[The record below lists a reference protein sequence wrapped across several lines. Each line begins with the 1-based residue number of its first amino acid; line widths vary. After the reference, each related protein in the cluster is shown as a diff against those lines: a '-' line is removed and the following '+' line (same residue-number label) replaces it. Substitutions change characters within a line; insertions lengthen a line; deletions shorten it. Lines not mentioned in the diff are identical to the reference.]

1 MYLALNLAVPHS
13 VRPLKQ
19 SQLRDLPPISVWPVM
34 TVIDAVTVVPI
45 KRWSHVDRSAIVS
58 VVRVWVRIRVG
69 AIGIRIGHGKS
80 QSDADGNASIR
91 TWHRREGKAASH
103 NHNHQKLFPIHDL

>member
-19 SQLRDLPPISVWPVM
+19 SQLGDLPPVSVWPVM

-45 KRWSHVDRSAIVS
+45 KRWSRVDRPAIVS
-58 VVRVWVRIRVG
+58 VVRVWVRTSV
-69 AIGIRIGHGKS
+69 IGIRIGHGKC
-80 QSDADGNASIR
+80 QSDADGNTSIR
-91 TWHRREGKAASH
+91 KWHRREGKPASH